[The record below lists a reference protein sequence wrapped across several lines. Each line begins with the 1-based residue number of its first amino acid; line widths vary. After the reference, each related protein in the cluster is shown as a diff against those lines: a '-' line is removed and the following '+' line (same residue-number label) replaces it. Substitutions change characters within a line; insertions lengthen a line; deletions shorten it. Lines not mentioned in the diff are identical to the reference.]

1 MPVYFDGKD
10 GWISLRLIRFL
21 YPAVVT
27 YLGNLP
33 KDVVIY
39 NHYSHY
45 ASQRSRSKLFG
56 KSTLVLCSAASTPVA
71 CIELFPCCTRKHFH
85 ERLYV
90 HVSNI
95 LIHLAPFLYRIRNR
109 RSDGAHCSLNFAQ
122 HNDDTICF
130 GGHDEIT
137 LFSQINKK

>member
-10 GWISLRLIRFL
+10 GWISLRLNRSL

-39 NHYSHY
+39 NHFGHY

-56 KSTLVLCSAASTPVA
+56 KSTLVLCSAASGVLENTSISFTLP
-71 CIELFPCCTRKHFH
+71 IYLEITKGQGTGK
-85 ERLYV
+85 
-90 HVSNI
+90 I
-95 LIHLAPFLYRIRNR
+95 
-109 RSDGAHCSLNFAQ
+109 CSL
-122 HNDDTICF
+122 
-130 GGHDEIT
+130 
-137 LFSQINKK
+137 

>member
-10 GWISLRLIRFL
+10 GWISLSLNRSL

-39 NHYSHY
+39 NHFGHD

-56 KSTLVLCSAASTPVA
+56 KSILVFCSAASTPAA
-71 CIELFPCCTRKHFH
+71 CIELFPWGTRKHFH
-85 ERLYV
+85 ERLDV

-95 LIHLAPFLYRIRNR
+95 FIHLVGFLYRIRNR
-109 RSDGAHCSLNFAQ
+109 RSDGAYCSLNFAQ
-122 HNDDTICF
+122 VLF
-130 GGHDEIT
+130 G
-137 LFSQINKK
+137 

>member
-10 GWISLRLIRFL
+10 GWISLRLNRSL
-21 YPAVVT
+21 YPAVVA

-39 NHYSHY
+39 NHFGHY
-45 ASQRSRSKLFG
+45 AIKIKAVWEVNSCIMFSRVYARG
-56 KSTLVLCSAASTPVA
+56 
-71 CIELFPCCTRKHFH
+71 TRKHFH

-95 LIHLAPFLYRIRNR
+95 LIHLAHLP
-109 RSDGAHCSLNFAQ
+109 
-122 HNDDTICF
+122 
-130 GGHDEIT
+130 
-137 LFSQINKK
+137 